1 MSTPKLLAT
10 DWMFSPLSAH
20 TASSRPK
27 MAYTV
32 YGHRAAPE
40 GLPVTGF
47 TGQLCESG
55 LGGYLLGNGYRAYSP
70 VLMRFHS
77 PDRVSPFDKG
87 GINAYAYCAGNPV
100 CLRDPSGQVGQ
111 VILAAAANFLGYS
124 VSLTTSLGAFN
135 RRADQVVDS
144 HVNPAHVKPTFANK
158 VGNTAQFWGG
168 IAGGVG
174 RTVLLS
180 DGLSDAPQGA
190 QGISTYAAQ
199 SASSLGT
206 AAGGALLTQPVMT
219 GWVDKAQEHKLPV
232 RVVVAETLYKVSG
245 MEMVV
250 EGAQVAA
257 GLVASGANAAGGL
270 LASGA
275 SALYNAPTAAMNM
288 VRSQVPAAIQP

>member
-100 CLRDPSGQVGQ
+100 CLRDPSGQVVLPVAGN
-111 VILAAAANFLGYS
+111 VLGYS
-124 VSLTTSLGAFN
+124 ASTMTAVGAFN
-135 RRADQVVDS
+135 RVAAQVVDS

-158 VGNTAQFWGG
+158 VGNTAQFLGG
-168 IAGGVG
+168 IAGDVG

-190 QGISTYAAQ
+190 QGISTYVAQ
-199 SASSLGT
+199 SASSLGI

-245 MEMVV
+245 TEMVV

-288 VRSQVPAAIQP
+288 VRRQVPAAIQP